1 MAEELQGLLDRI
13 NEEGIKKAETEKIDI
28 INKAKKEADAIIRK
42 ANENAETIVKKA
54 KENAKLSEKRAK
66 STIQQ
71 AARDIIIEL
80 NSALQ
85 ERMHSCIKDL
95 VSDAMTPALMGGIIK
110 KMSDEYIK
118 TSGKSV
124 ALNIIFPQK
133 NMNEILDKLKKSLI
147 DSFKETPEIF
157 QGHDFA
163 AGMKVGFK
171 GSDVYFDFSDEALTE
186 IICEYIGPR
195 LASVLK

>member
-13 NEEGIKKAETEKIDI
+13 NNEGIKKAETEKAEI
-28 INKAKKEADAIIRK
+28 ITKAKKEADSII
-42 ANENAETIVKKA
+42 KKA
-54 KENAKLSEKRAK
+54 KEEANSIIKKGEDNAKLSEKRAK

-71 AARDIIIEL
+71 AARDTIIEL

-85 ERMHSCIKDL
+85 SRMHNCIKDL
-95 VSDAMTPALMGGIIK
+95 VSEGMTPKLMGELIK
-110 KMSDEYIK
+110 KMSEEYIK
-118 TSGKSV
+118 TSGKNV

-133 NMNEILDKLKKSLI
+133 ELNEILDKIKKTFI
-147 DSFKETPEIF
+147 DTFKETPEIF